1 MPESSGRSAIR
12 SAAERTFAEFGD
24 AKLSTGRIWIK
35 DAHSAL
41 VELLFSRTNTGDAP
55 ELGVPKATNMPVG
68 VLFAAMFDVDDH
80 GRIRRERRY
89 FDMPTIRGQLA
100 PDPKNPVRPVMTR
113 PPNGTGVFT
122 AGGAPGEAKTIGAQ
136 GAYVAALN
144 TRNLDETMKLIAPEF
159 VSDDYVSSDALRGA
173 PALRGLLG
181 ELMKAVPDL
190 RAAIASSFAAGDD
203 GVFEME
209 FTGTPNGGKRVDVH
223 EIQVNQ
229 FKDGR
234 MTRSWSWSNAAEN

>member
-12 SAAERTFAEFGD
+12 SAAERAFAAFGD

-41 VELLFSRTNTGDAP
+41 
-55 ELGVPKATNMPVG
+55 
-68 VLFAAMFDVDDH
+68 
-80 GRIRRERRY
+80 
-89 FDMPTIRGQLA
+89 
-100 PDPKNPVRPVMTR
+100 
-113 PPNGTGVFT
+113 
-122 AGGAPGEAKTIGAQ
+122 
-136 GAYVAALN
+136 
-144 TRNLDETMKLIAPEF
+144 EF
-159 VSDDYVSSDALRGA
+159 VSDDYVSPDTLRGA

-181 ELMKAVPDL
+181 ELTKAVPDL
-190 RAAIASSFAAGDD
+190 RAAVTTSFAAGDD

-209 FTGTPNGGKRVDVH
+209 FAGTPNGGKRIDVH

-234 MTRSWSWSNAAEN
+234 MTRSWSWSNGAEN